1 MYLIQVKL
9 WKWIYYVFEHIKFQ
23 SQEISAIMPNTF
35 FGRKRKDGGDLN
47 IVAIWQREE
56 DRERRIREE
65 EAREIAEAE
74 QIHQENIK
82 RIREQAKKN
91 LDTPPD
97 PPSVTGSP
105 ADSTSKRLDHATFVT
120 DLLQKYDVKKY
131 IRTV

>member
-1 MYLIQVKL
+1 MESESGQILFLYSIQVK
-9 WKWIYYVFEHIKFQ
+9 HIKFQ
-23 SQEISAIMPNTF
+23 SQEISAITPNTF
-35 FGRKRKDGGDLN
+35 FGRKRKDEGDIN

-74 QIHQENIK
+74 RIHQENIK

-97 PPSVTGSP
+97 PPSVRGSP
-105 ADSTSKRLDHATFVT
+105 AESNGKISDVETFVT
-120 DLLQKYDVKKY
+120 DLF
-131 IRTV
+131 